1 MLNDNSMYVVMLSF
15 VQLASAYG
23 VHLQVLIGYIYNA
36 LGKSSD

>member
-23 VHLQVLIGYIYNA
+23 VHLQLLGIFNA
-36 LGKSSD
+36 LGKKSD